1 MNRNRCRL
9 SILPILAAALV
20 DLMLACKDAN
30 TITGV
35 RVEPTPTPTAVNIA
49 GAWTGTFN
57 SFDFVDC
64 ESNVPAQAT
73 FTQQDSTVDGTLD
86 ALQNGC
92 GTQNVVIHAT
102 FDGPS
107 LHGTIDSSSG
117 RYAFR
122 SGSTVTGTLSGS
134 TLEIALHDQ
143 RGGYIPGGTMQLHR

>member
-20 DLMLACKDAN
+20 VLKLACKDAN

-107 LHGTIDSSSG
+107 RSRLVNQERRKGTHGGDCSHPHVVLPVSG
-117 RYAFR
+117 EMR
-122 SGSTVTGTLSGS
+122 SG
-134 TLEIALHDQ
+134 D
-143 RGGYIPGGTMQLHR
+143 RR